1 MGIYETELGYKV
13 TEFNGGLDVT
23 EDGEF
28 VCELIGKTLND
39 YRTDKDDED
48 SDIDDDLLEADI
60 KEQVEVFLDNGRNLL
75 KKNIKFVLK
84 NLVVSKNFRIF
95 AS

>member
-28 VCELIGKTLND
+28 ACELYGKTLDD
-39 YRTDKDDED
+39 YRVDE
-48 SDIDDDLLEADI
+48 DIDDDKLEADI
-60 KEQVEVFLDNGRNLL
+60 EEQVEVEVFFDNALWEEFTKRC
-75 KKNIKFVLK
+75 
-84 NLVVSKNFRIF
+84 
-95 AS
+95 